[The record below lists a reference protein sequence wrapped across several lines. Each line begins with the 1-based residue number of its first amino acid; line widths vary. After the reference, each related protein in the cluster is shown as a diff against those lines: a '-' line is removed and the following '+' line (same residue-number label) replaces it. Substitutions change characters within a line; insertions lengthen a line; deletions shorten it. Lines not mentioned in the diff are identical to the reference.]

1 MKKQKIGLHL
11 NFIVENNDKNNFN
24 CEKFF
29 KDTESVDDVIFYV
42 DISIIKNVLFSKI
55 LKYVSEKNFNNTKL
69 TIYLNNSVSENI
81 EVFSYLIKNHKEYR
95 NWSLTIDTQV
105 YKYDYIDITR
115 SLVWLSE
122 KDALTELNLNTDISI
137 IPSLAM
143 DNFLLN
149 SHHLERF
156 HIDWGSERGISK
168 RMHIDQFTIIS
179 KMSSNYTIQLYSSS
193 YLDKHIL
200 KIQKRNNDLRKI
212 VQKCS
217 LTLIMI
223 RKFHRTLL
231 SPLDKNV
238 VKIIARFLYEQRYER
253 LEEEIDI

>member
-1 MKKQKIGLHL
+1 MKEQNITLVL
-11 NFIVENNDKNNFN
+11 NFIIENNDKFE
-24 CEKFF
+24 CDEFF
-29 KDTESVDDVIFYV
+29 KNTESVDGIIFYV

-55 LKYVSEKNFNNTKL
+55 LKYVSEKFSNNIKL
-69 TIYLNNSVSENI
+69 TISLSNSVTENI
-81 EVFSYLIKNHKEYR
+81 TVFSYLIKNHKEYR
-95 NWSLTIDTQV
+95 NWSLTIDRQV
-105 YKYDYIDITR
+105 YKYDDIDITQ

-156 HIDWGSERGISK
+156 HIDR
-168 RMHIDQFTIIS
+168 FTIIS

-193 YLDKHIL
+193 SLDKNIFHI
-200 KIQKRNNDLRKI
+200 QTRNNDLRKI
-212 VQKCS
+212 VQKCI
-217 LTLIMI
+217 LTLMMI

-238 VKIIARFLYEQRYER
+238 VKIIARFLYEQRYEPAH
-253 LEEEIDI
+253 LKALFINAS